1 MDMFEKT
8 KNDGKAQYVVAN
20 GRSTQN
26 VGLTDHLPRE
36 GSAILSFCINS
47 FSICIDRPSSSR
59 GVGKVA
65 AVNEYYLSLVLIE

>member
-8 KNDGKAQYVVAN
+8 KNDDKAQYVVAN

-36 GSAILSFCINS
+36 GSATKSHILL
-47 FSICIDRPSSSR
+47 
-59 GVGKVA
+59 
-65 AVNEYYLSLVLIE
+65 Y